1 MINLKALGLGIA
13 GAAFALGLS
22 TAHAQDVVRIATEGA
37 YAPWNFSNPDGSL
50 AGFEVDL
57 AEDLCRRMEVTCQIV
72 QQDWAGI
79 IPALQA
85 GQYDAIM
92 AGMNITDQ
100 RLEVINFSRPYAG
113 TPHGFGA
120 LADSPLMELAGTGE
134 TLSLDTDADAVT
146 ARVAEW
152 EPILR
157 GKVIGV
163 QGSTTN
169 SNFLQQYLGD
179 IVEIRE
185 YGTTE
190 QHDLDLLAGRLD
202 GIFAA
207 HSALTATKM
216 QPDFAEMEIVGTG
229 LSGGV
234 LGRGVAVGLRKED
247 TALAEKFSAAIEEA
261 LADGSLQELAVKW
274 FGVDITPAN

>member
-1 MINLKALGLGIA
+1 MIDLKALGLGIA

-22 TAHAQDVVRIATEGA
+22 AAHAQDVVRIGTEGA

-50 AGFEVDL
+50 AGFEIDL
-57 AEDLCRRMEVTCQIV
+57 AENLCARMEVTCQIV

-100 RLEVINFSRPYAG
+100 RLEVIAFSRSYAG
-113 TPHGFGA
+113 GPHGFA
-120 LADSPLMELAGTGE
+120 TLEDADILGLPGE
-134 TLSLDTDADAVT
+134 GRLSLDADADAVS
-146 ARVAEW
+146 ALVEEW
-152 EPILR
+152 RPILS
-157 GKVIGV
+157 GKVVGV

-169 SNFLQQYLGD
+169 SNFLQAYFAD

-190 QHDLDLLAGRLD
+190 QHDLDLLAGRID
-202 GIFAA
+202 AIFAA
-207 HSALTATKM
+207 HSAFNATM
-216 QPDFAEMEIVGTG
+216 QKPEFADMQIVGPG

-234 LGRGVAVGLRKED
+234 LGRGVAVGMRQAD
-247 TALAEKFSAAIEEA
+247 TELKARFDAAIEA
-261 LADGSLQELAVKW
+261 AIADGTIKELSEKW
-274 FGVDITPAN
+274 FGLDMTPAS